1 MQYTPL
7 LILLCVAKMSLMKLE
22 SVNLELKYKQTVVI
36 PFLSF
41 LILIMMKVNLI
52 QQMVSLPEGL
62 YL

>member
-1 MQYTPL
+1 
-7 LILLCVAKMSLMKLE
+7 MSLMQLE

-36 PFLSF
+36 SFLSF
-41 LILIMMKVNLI
+41 LILMVMKVNLI